1 MCGRYVIN
9 ANQDTVAA
17 RFQAGISDPGL
28 WRWDPHYNI
37 TPTTVVPTIALDGT
51 QTRKLVPMRWGL
63 HPHWR
68 KDMPQGRP
76 LFNARAET
84 AADKP
89 SFRTPWRRRRALIP
103 ASHWYEWTGE
113 QGGKVPWCIKPELTP
128 ENVPKESSL
137 FAFAGLWD
145 HWRASEGISL
155 LSCTILTMQSDGPIK
170 RLHHRMPVRLPESE
184 WDAWLD
190 PDSTPERVIDSALS
204 AEDLIFWEVD
214 RTVNSNRASGAGLI
228 TPTV

>member
-1 MCGRYVIN
+1 MCGRYVIDT
-9 ANQDTVAA
+9 NQGQVAA
-17 RFQAGISDPGL
+17 RFEAEISDLGL
-28 WRWDPHYNI
+28 WTWEPNYNI
-37 TPTTVVPTIALDGT
+37 TPMTVVPTIALDGT
-51 QTRKLVPMRWGL
+51 KARKLVPMRWGL

-113 QGGKVPWCIKPELTP
+113 QGGKVPWCIKPDASP
-128 ENVPKESSL
+128 QESGL

-145 HWRASEGISL
+145 QWRVEDGVSL
-155 LSCTILTMQSDGPIK
+155 LSCTILTMDSDGPIK
-170 RLHHRMPVRLPESE
+170 RLHHRMPVRLPETE
-184 WDAWLD
+184 WAAWLD
-190 PDSTPERVIDSALS
+190 PDSTAERVLDSALS
-204 AEDLIFWEVD
+204 ADDLIFWEVD
-214 RTVNSNRASGAGLI
+214 RAVNSNRAGGSALI
-228 TPTV
+228 TPAV